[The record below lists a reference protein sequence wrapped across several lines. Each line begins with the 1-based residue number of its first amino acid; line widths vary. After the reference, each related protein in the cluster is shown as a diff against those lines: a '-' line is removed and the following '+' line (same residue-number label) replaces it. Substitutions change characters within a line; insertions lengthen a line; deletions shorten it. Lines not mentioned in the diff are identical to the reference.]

1 MQVPKFDFGF
11 EFGQRKT
18 VGISVG
24 GGGDER
30 KNGKKIK
37 VVL

>member
-1 MQVPKFDFGF
+1 MQVPKFEFGF

-24 GGGDER
+24 VEIE
-30 KNGKKIK
+30 KLK
-37 VVL
+37 LFL